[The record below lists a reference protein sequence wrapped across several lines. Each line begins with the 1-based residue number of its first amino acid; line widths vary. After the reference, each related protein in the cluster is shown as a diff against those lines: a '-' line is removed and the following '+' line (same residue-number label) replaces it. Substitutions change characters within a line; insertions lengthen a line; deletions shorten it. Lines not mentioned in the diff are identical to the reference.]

1 MQKGIYALVVCFM
14 LLSCNKLNIS
24 PDSIV
29 QDKDIF
35 TSPGG
40 VASYMA
46 GLYSRLP
53 VEDFKYS
60 ATEGFNVFNYINNVN
75 NLTGEGMNKNVG
87 GMNNGSSGYWADA
100 YVVIRNANYFL
111 QTMPEYAAV
120 VNNPDQVNRWLGEAR
135 FIRSFTYFALVK
147 RYGGVPLI
155 SAVQSYPQQSLDEL
169 QVPRSAE
176 QEVYDFIAADLDSAI
191 ALLGAA
197 SEARGRANRFVAA
210 ALKSR
215 AMLFAGSI
223 AKYNT
228 RNFTD
233 PNTNKR
239 VQSIPSTEANRY
251 FKASYD
257 AAVLVQTGGYTLYR
271 SYSNKVDNYYNLFFD
286 ISTGNKENIFVKEY
300 SYPDVVHS
308 YDVFAVPAQLQG
320 ANGYSSYIC
329 PTLDYVEL
337 FDGLPK
343 NADGSLKLLDE
354 NNKYIYFDNRYSL
367 FENAEPRFL
376 ATITVPGATFKGQLI
391 DIRRG
396 IYTGDISNG
405 ITKFNDY
412 NSIKASTNK
421 NGDPLVDIGNG
432 QTLRAGG
439 ASGVYGSRDAGTLCG
454 FFVRKYCDEKK
465 TTAEV
470 LIGRCAQPWIEIRY
484 AEVLLNRAE
493 AAYELHTAGQTGADY
508 LQDAYTCIN
517 DIRDRA
523 GATLLNSPAD
533 LNSIS
538 IVRTER
544 KKELGFE
551 NKIWWDIKRWRTA
564 DADINNRVWNI
575 LNPIYVAANGKYIF
589 DRRLDERNARFTFQ
603 PLWYYEPIPG
613 GEINKN
619 PKLVQNQ

>member
-1 MQKGIYALVVCFM
+1 MQKAIYALVVSLM

-29 QDKDIF
+29 QDKDVF
-35 TSPGG
+35 SSPGG

-60 ATEGFNVFNYINNVN
+60 STEGFNVFNFINNVN
-75 NLTGEGMNKNVG
+75 TLTGEGINKNVG
-87 GMNNGSSGYWADA
+87 GMNNGSSGYWQDA
-100 YVVIRNANYFL
+100 YIVIRNANYFL
-111 QTMPEYAAV
+111 ETMPQYAPII
-120 VNNPDQVNRWLGEAR
+120 NNPVQVNAWLGEAR

-155 SAVQSYPQQSLDEL
+155 STVQNYPRQSIDEL
-169 QVPRSAE
+169 QVPRSSE
-176 QEVYDFIAADLDSAI
+176 QEVYDFIGADLDSAI
-191 ALLGAA
+191 SLLGAT
-197 SEARGRANRFVAA
+197 SEARGRANRFTAA

-233 PNTNKR
+233 PNTNKS
-239 VQSIPSTEANRY
+239 VQGIPAIEATRY

-257 AAVLVQTGGYTLYR
+257 AALMVQTGGYTLYR
-271 SYSNKVDNYYNLFFD
+271 SYTNKVDNYYNLFFD
-286 ISTGNKENIFVKEY
+286 VTSGNRENIFVKEY
-300 SYPDVVHS
+300 NYPDVVHS
-308 YDVFAVPAQLQG
+308 YDVFAVPSQLQG

-354 NNKYIYFDNRYSL
+354 NNKYLYFDNRYNL

-376 ATITVPGATFKGQLI
+376 ATVIVPGATFKGQLI

-396 IYTGDISNG
+396 IHTGDISNG
-405 ITKFNDY
+405 ITKMDNY
-412 NSIKASTNK
+412 NGIRASTNK
-421 NGDPLVDIGNG
+421 NGDPTVDIGNG
-432 QTLRAGG
+432 QTLKTGG
-439 ASGVYGSRDAGTLCG
+439 ASGVYGSRDAGTICG
-454 FFVRKYCDEKK
+454 FFVRKYSDEKK
-465 TTAEV
+465 PTSEV
-470 LIGRCAQPWIEIRY
+470 LVGRCAQPWIEMRY

-493 AAYELHTAGQTGADY
+493 AAYELYAAGRTDANYQ
-508 LQDAYTCIN
+508 QDAYTCIN

-523 GATLLNSPAD
+523 GAVLLGSPAD
-533 LNSIS
+533 LNDIN
-538 IVRTER
+538 IIRKER
-544 KKELGFE
+544 RKELGFE

-564 DADINNRVWNI
+564 DSEINNRVWYV

>member
-1 MQKGIYALVVCFM
+1 M

-29 QDKDIF
+29 QDKDVF
-35 TSPGG
+35 SSPGG

-60 ATEGFNVFNYINNVN
+60 STEGFNVFNFINNVN
-75 NLTGEGMNKNVG
+75 NLTGEGINKNVG
-87 GMNNGSSGYWADA
+87 GMNNGSSGYWQDA
-100 YVVIRNANYFL
+100 YIVIRNANYFL
-111 QTMPEYAAV
+111 ETMPQYAPV
-120 VNNPDQVNRWLGEAR
+120 INNPVQVNTWLGEAR

-155 SAVQSYPQQSLDEL
+155 SAVQSYPQQSIDEL
-169 QVPRSAE
+169 QVPRSSE

-191 ALLGAA
+191 SLLGAA
-197 SEARGRANRFVAA
+197 SEARGRANRFTAA

-233 PNTNKR
+233 PNTNKL
-239 VQSIPSTEANRY
+239 VQGIPATEAPRY

-257 AAVLVQTGGYTLYR
+257 AALMVQTGGYTLYR
-271 SYSNKVDNYYNLFFD
+271 SYTNKVDNYYNLFFD
-286 ISTGNKENIFVKEY
+286 VTSSNKESIFVKEY
-300 SYPDVVHS
+300 NYPDVVHS
-308 YDVFAVPAQLQG
+308 YDVFAVPSQLQG

-354 NNKYIYFDNRYSL
+354 NNKYVYFDNRYKL

-376 ATITVPGATFKGQLI
+376 ATVIVPGATFKGQLI

-396 IYTGDISNG
+396 IHIGDISNG
-405 ITKFNDY
+405 ITKMDNY
-412 NSIKASTNK
+412 NGIRASTNK
-421 NGDPLVDIGNG
+421 NGDPTVDIGNG
-432 QTLRAGG
+432 QSLKAGG
-439 ASGVYGSRDAGTLCG
+439 ASGVYGSRDAGTICG
-454 FFVRKYCDEKK
+454 FFVRKYSDEKK
-465 TTAEV
+465 PTSEV
-470 LIGRCAQPWIEIRY
+470 LVGRCAQPWIEMRY

-493 AAYELHTAGQTGADY
+493 AAYELYAAGRTDANY

-523 GATLLNSPAD
+523 GAVLLGSPAD
-533 LNSIS
+533 LNDIS
-538 IVRTER
+538 IIRKER
-544 KKELGFE
+544 RKELGFE

-564 DADINNRVWNI
+564 DSEINNRVWYV